1 MKQFYILFILFIIL
15 LSCDKKETKINT
27 LTDYIPNNPSV
38 IISAPSIQKLQS
50 ELKENSFIKSF
61 SATKTFQNLKNDF
74 SFCDNIKSDN
84 SILISYATVGKTLE
98 YLFTIKAKNL
108 EHKIEVNTT
117 KKSYNNEKHFH
128 CCSISSLIIFL
139 TIGVRSR

>member
-1 MKQFYILFILFIIL
+1 MKQFYILFILFISL

-74 SFCDNIKSDN
+74 SFCDNIESAN

-117 KKSYNNEKHFH
+117 KKS
-128 CCSISSLIIFL
+128 
-139 TIGVRSR
+139 